1 MAVSIFIIKSG
12 YDIIKP
18 AANEL
23 LESSLPE
30 EQEKEI
36 RTFVESVPGIDNVHN
51 LRTRRIGNCIAVD
64 MHVNMDGT
72 LSLNEAHSKA
82 TVAEKAI
89 KHRFGENAIVTIHME
104 PTKK

>member
-36 RTFVESVPGIDNVHN
+36 RTFVESVPGLIMCTICAPV
-51 LRTRRIGNCIAVD
+51 A
-64 MHVNMDGT
+64 
-72 LSLNEAHSKA
+72 SA
-82 TVAEKAI
+82 TA
-89 KHRFGENAIVTIHME
+89 
-104 PTKK
+104 